1 MSAPTLADC
10 LALVRRWHRDRF
22 DAWCTGTGYHSLGAA
37 LGLPP
42 QDRPPVLETKPTAWD
57 CFAGGRRPVTLN
69 ECIVRRLTLA
79 VAVYARTDARMDQ
92 PLVMLPVLA
101 SSTVLDKACR
111 TDDLHVFVLD
121 GVARVLPMRRVR
133 LNVPIQVGADKR
145 WVWSNLAPAPAAPAA
160 PAADP
165 SVTFCQARPA
175 WDADDLGIT
184 HRCLV
189 VDAAM
194 GLLVHHACV
203 RHPDAATRTAVIRSA
218 MATGN
223 FPVGGWTGVTHM
235 ARMNTQL
242 AHVAQLTTF
251 SSPHQDA
258 GPDIRQL
265 GDGHVGVVDIYATSE
280 GQNVG
285 LSAALVLARL
295 QHGASIGGD
304 AVAAAA
310 AVVSVAGG
318 DGDVP
323 AALVNGKVV
332 LAARG
337 DIGAQPGEVDAVLGL
352 CGPGAHARYH
362 GGALW
367 IFTLPGL
374 LLDANG
380 QWLGS
385 ASSLPA
391 APLVAPDVIGCVS
404 SAGPYVG
411 FNQASR
417 ATFSYNMMQRAA
429 GAGITPGAALRP
441 RLKDHYVLECG
452 QSPVVTTCG
461 TGRGADDLGCGTGV
475 SCSVVVMD
483 TLASG
488 GNPEDAIVVSQRF
501 ADLGGLSLRRETVL
515 EAAED
520 GLKGKV
526 LGKASDKPFSAPV
539 DDDGLI
545 CAGTVVRP
553 GDVVATFV
561 DGSTVRVPPRWETV
575 GQVESV
581 AISQA
586 DNGDRTAVIRL
597 AACGIGLLDGDK
609 MVPRAC
615 SQKGTIRL
623 VAEEDMPWCPVLE
636 VSSFDL
642 VFSASALPSRMTP
655 GYILEMVNGLLGLAD
670 PAEHRPPAPLFGQPG
685 VDPVPET
692 ANRAANQGVP
702 LRVPV
707 HDGATGVLQL
717 GGGCGYGF
725 VYTTTL
731 FEHRARPKCYG
742 KTRMAS
748 RVDPK
753 TGQPLKGRAMG
764 GSGRLGEM
772 EKDALVMHGG
782 MQLLA
787 ERFAAGG
794 TGLATGGGGDPGDRA
809 VQLLQAELAGCGIKV
824 EFG

>member
-1 MSAPTLADC
+1 MSAPSLADC
-10 LALVRRWHRDRF
+10 LALVRDWHRDRF
-22 DAWCTGTGYHSLGAA
+22 DAWCRNAGAHSLGAA
-37 LGLPP
+37 LGLDPR
-42 QDRPPVLETKPTAWD
+42 DRPPVLETKPTAWD
-57 CFAGGRRPVTLN
+57 CFAGGRTTTTIA
-69 ECIVRRLTLA
+69 ECITRKLTLA
-79 VAVYARTDARMDQ
+79 VAVYAGTDAGRAQ

-101 SSTVLDKACR
+101 SSTVLDASHR
-111 TDDLHVFVLD
+111 TPDLHVFILD
-121 GVARVLPMRRVR
+121 GVARVLPIRRVR
-133 LNVPIQVGADKR
+133 LNVPIRVGPDDR
-145 WVWSNLAPAPAAPAA
+145 WVWGDTKPAPPVDGDAGAAY
-160 PAADP
+160 
-165 SVTFCQARPA
+165 CQQRAA
-175 WDADDLGIT
+175 WDSADLGVT
-184 HRCLV
+184 HRCLT
-189 VDAAM
+189 VDGGVHMLVAA
-194 GLLVHHACV
+194 AAA
-203 RHPDAATRTAVIRSA
+203 RHPDAATRTAMIRSA

-223 FPVGGWTGVTHM
+223 WPVGMGWTGVTHM
-235 ARMNTQL
+235 ARLNTQL
-242 AHVAQLTTF
+242 ALVAQLTTF
-251 SSPHQDA
+251 SSPQQDA
-258 GPDIRQL
+258 GPAVRQL
-265 GDGHVGVVDIYATSE
+265 GDGHVGVVDIFATSE

-285 LSAALVLARL
+285 LSAALTLARL
-295 QHGASIGGD
+295 RHGASVGGD
-304 AVAAAA
+304 PVAAAA

-337 DIGAQPGEVDAVLGL
+337 DVGARPGEVDAVLAL
-352 CGPGAHARYH
+352 CGPGAHARWH

-367 IFTLPGL
+367 VFTVPGL
-374 LLDANG
+374 MLGGDG
-380 QWLGS
+380 RWLGS

-391 APLVAPDVIGCVS
+391 AALAAPDVIGCVS

-429 GAGITPGAALRP
+429 GAGATPGAALRL
-441 RLKDHYVLECG
+441 RLKDFYVLECG

-515 EAAED
+515 EASED
-520 GLKGKV
+520 GLRGKF
-526 LGKASDKPFSAPV
+526 LGKAPDAPIAAPV

-561 DGSTVRVPPRWETV
+561 DGSTVRVPTRWETV

-581 AISQA
+581 AIFQQA

-609 MVPRAC
+609 LVPRAC

-623 VAEEDMPWCPVLE
+623 VAAEDMPWCPVPE

-692 ANRAANQGVP
+692 ANRAATQGVP

-748 RVDPK
+748 RVDAK

-764 GSGRLGEM
+764 GSGRCGEM
-772 EKDALVMHGG
+772 EKDALVMHGA
-782 MQLLA
+782 MSVLQ

-794 TGLATGGGGDPGDRA
+794 TGSTPGGDRA
-809 VQLLQAELAGCGIKV
+809 VRLLQAELAGCGI
-824 EFG
+824 EMRLA